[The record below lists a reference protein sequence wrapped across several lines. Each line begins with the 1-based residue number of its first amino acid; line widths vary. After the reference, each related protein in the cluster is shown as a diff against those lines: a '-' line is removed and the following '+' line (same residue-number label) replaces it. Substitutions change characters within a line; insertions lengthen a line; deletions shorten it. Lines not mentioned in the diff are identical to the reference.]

1 MYLVQLL
8 LPLYDNQGQ
17 PFDPGLFAQV
27 RVDLTERFGGVTTY
41 ARAPARG
48 TWKEDD
54 GSVVRDEIVIYEVM
68 VETLER
74 AWWRTFR
81 ETLRQRF
88 AQDDLVVR
96 ALPLERL

>member
-17 PFDPGLFAQV
+17 PFGADLFADV
-27 RVDLTERFGGVTTY
+27 RNGLTERFGGVTAY

-48 TWKEDD
+48 TWKEYD
-54 GSVVRDEIVIYEVM
+54 GTVVRDEIVIYEVM
-68 VETLER
+68 VETLDR
-74 AWWRTFR
+74 AWWSQFR

-96 ALPLERL
+96 ALHMERL